1 MILMQGKGVSK
12 GVASGPIYFFQR
24 PGAAITDASAA
35 DTGAE
40 KARIAAAQKKA
51 IDQLS
56 ALAEKAREEAG
67 EETAI
72 LFETHAMFV
81 EDDDYVECMLA
92 ALEEKQCTAERA
104 VEIAGEEFSAM
115 LAAMDD
121 AYMQARAADI
131 KDVTRRILNNLMGV
145 TEGGID
151 SPEPV
156 ILAADDL
163 APSETLQL
171 DKSKILG
178 FVTQGGSGNSHT
190 AILARTMGIPAICG
204 LGSALKTEQ
213 AGRTAYIDGE
223 TGQLAI
229 EPDEI
234 TLSAFQSKQEKQ
246 REMKELMETMKGQ
259 EDVTLDGRHIM
270 VYCNIGSPNDTAAV
284 LSNDG
289 QGIGLFRSEFLYLA
303 SSDYPTEDEQFK
315 AYKEVAAAMDGKRVV
330 IRTLDIGADKQ
341 VDYFQMHKEENPAL
355 GVRAIR
361 ICLNRPE
368 VFRTQL
374 RALYRAS
381 AYGKVAI
388 MFPMITSVWEV
399 KECRRACQKVMAELE
414 AEGIPYNKDT
424 EIGIMIETPASVLV
438 AEELAREVDFFS
450 VGTNDLTQYTLAC
463 DRQANDLGKFF
474 DPHHPAVL
482 RALKI
487 AADAAHKAGIWIGIC
502 GELGAD
508 LDMLETF
515 LAIGIDELSVSPASV
530 LPLRAEIRK
539 SIARTC
545 TLERLEC

>member
-12 GVASGPIYFFQR
+12 GVVKGPIYFYQR
-24 PGAAITDASAA
+24 GAVTISTAKAA
-35 DTGAE
+35 DLE
-40 KARIAAAQKKA
+40 KEKQRLEEAKEKSME
-51 IDQLS
+51 QLG
-56 ALAEKAREEAG
+56 ALADKAREEAG
-67 EETAI
+67 DESAM

-81 EDDDYVECMLA
+81 EDEDFVDCMNN
-92 ALEEKQCTAERA
+92 ALDEEQCTAERA
-104 VEIAGEEFSAM
+104 VEIAGEQFAPM

-131 KDVTRRILNNLMGV
+131 KDVARRILNNLMGMV
-145 TEGGID
+145 EGGID
-151 SPEPV
+151 SEEPV

-171 DKSKILG
+171 DKSRILG
-178 FVTQGGSGNSHT
+178 FITQGGSGNSHT

-204 LGSALKTEQ
+204 LGDSLREELN
-213 AGRTAYIDGE
+213 GRLAYIDGE
-223 TGQLAI
+223 TGKVAI
-229 EPDEI
+229 DPDDI
-234 TLSAFQSKQEKQ
+234 TLAAFQAKYEKQ
-246 REMKELMETMKGQ
+246 QEMKVLMETMKGKA
-259 EDVTLDGRHIM
+259 DVTLDGREMM
-270 VYCNIGSPNDTAAV
+270 VYCNIGSPEDVAAV
-284 LSNDG
+284 LTNDG

-303 SSDYPTEDEQFK
+303 ASDYPTEEEQFK

-341 VDYFQMHKEENPAL
+341 VGYFELQKEENPAL

-399 KECRRACQKVMAELE
+399 RECKRACQKVMAELD
-414 AEGIPYNKDT
+414 AEGIPYNKET

-438 AEELAREVDFFS
+438 AGELAKEVDFFS

-482 RALKI
+482 RALKM
-487 AADAAHKAGIWIGIC
+487 ATDAAHKAGIWIGIC

-508 LDMLETF
+508 LSLLETF
-515 LAIGIDELSVSPASV
+515 LAIGIDELSVSPSSV
-530 LPLRAEIRK
+530 LPLRSEIRK
-539 SIARTC
+539 SIAKTC
-545 TLERLEC
+545 TLEKLEC